1 MTRPAKFPSAK
12 RATNVSLSQDLVAEA
27 KALGINVSQA
37 CQNGLAAEVKKAREA
52 AWKQENREAIESYNA
67 YVREHGMPMAQ
78 YRNGL
83 WRSSTSS

>member
-1 MTRPAKFPSAK
+1 MSRPTTFAGPK
-12 RATNVSLSQDLVAEA
+12 RPTNVSLPAELVAEA
-27 KALGINVSQA
+27 KRLGLNVSEA
-37 CQNGLAAEVKKAREA
+37 CQTGLAAEVKKAREA
-52 AWKQENREAIESYNA
+52 AWKEENREAIESYNT